1 MIKTLTIS
9 HRVDHIKFN
18 NHLNLINIFTLR
30 GVSIKK
36 AFIVYSSPPACHS
49 SCRQLS
55 YGLWRGRTRRLTACL
70 FACDVCPVCPVCRA
84 VNVISMIKTSTQ
96 IKRKRSRLTGPLP
109 RPFLLTP
116 PTARLFLFQ
125 PDPLCSSIIHRR
137 TCSQLFCSASA
148 LTTLLFF

>member
-9 HRVDHIKFN
+9 HSVEHIKFN

-36 AFIVYSSPPACHS
+36 AFIVYPPNSPLLLPFFLPAVAPWPLAGSHTPPAC
-49 SCRQLS
+49 LP
-55 YGLWRGRTRRLTACL
+55 
-70 FACDVCPVCPVCRA
+70 ACDVCPVCRA

-109 RPFLLTP
+109 RPFLLTS
-116 PTARLFLFQ
+116 PTRHSFLLQ
-125 PDPLCSSIIHRR
+125 PDPLCGSIIHRR
-137 TCSQLFCSASA
+137 TCSQLFCFASA

>member
-9 HRVDHIKFN
+9 HSVEHIKFN

-36 AFIVYSSPPACHS
+36 AFVVYPCPPPSSCRS
-49 SCRQLS
+49 SCRQLPH
-55 YGLWRGRTRRLTACL
+55 GLWRGRTCRLP
-70 FACDVCPVCPVCRA
+70 ACDVCPVCRA

-109 RPFLLTP
+109 RPLLLAP
-116 PTARLFLFQ
+116 PTRHSFLFQ
-125 PDPLCSSIIHRR
+125 PDPLCGSIIHRR
-137 TCSQLFCSASA
+137 TCSQLFYFASA